1 MSFLNQTTNIKGATV
16 GNENRFCCSL
26 MHNASQCTIVLLS
39 FMVQPAIAYLAM
51 LHIQILM
58 ISTTASQPTQMLQD
72 QLQELLVP
80 LHCILAVPDLPQS
93 A

>member
-1 MSFLNQTTNIKGATV
+1 
-16 GNENRFCCSL
+16 
-26 MHNASQCTIVLLS
+26 MHNASLCTIVLLS
-39 FMVQPAIAYLAM
+39 LMAQPAIVYLAK

-80 LHCILAVPDLPQS
+80 LRCILALPDLLQS